1 MSGENGWPAARPR
14 AHVVP
19 LDGARHAVTLRSG
32 ATPRD
37 LVGVVSMLPASFLV
51 DHFASRPRGGTAVT
65 LVFQEFPAGVRD
77 GEAVSVR
84 PCAVPD
90 LAEALTIPG
99 DPDSSDG
106 SADDGGG
113 WVPAVGTDVVPDPG
127 LTPYQFAVWEV
138 ITAAGDG
145 AAGARM
151 VGLVMR
157 MRPEEVMH
165 LADLLRV
172 RRPSRCSC
180 RA

>member
-14 AHVVP
+14 AHVTP
-19 LDGARHAVTLRSG
+19 LGGGRHGVTLRSG

-37 LVGVVSMLPASFLV
+37 LVGAVSMLPPSILV
-51 DHFASRPRGGTAVT
+51 DHVASRPYGGTTVT
-65 LVFQEFPAGVRD
+65 LIFQEGAGQAV
-77 GEAVSVR
+77 AVSVR

-90 LAEALTIPG
+90 LADALTTPG
-99 DPDSSDG
+99 DADG
-106 SADDGGG
+106 QEGG
-113 WVPAVGTDVVPDPG
+113 WVPAVGTDVAPDPG
-127 LTPYQFAVWEV
+127 LTPYQLAVWEV

-157 MRPEEVMH
+157 MLPEEVMH